1 LPKELFPLLLVP
13 QESSPIAFVLIGY
26 LGRAKE
32 ETFLK
37 RELVIKMI
45 KSIFKS
51 KFPTLLIA
59 RLKGLKVVFRSEKGK
74 LA

>member
-1 LPKELFPLLLVP
+1 MPKVLFPLLLVP
-13 QESSPIAFVLIGY
+13 QASSPIAFVLIGY

-32 ETFLK
+32 EAFLK

-51 KFPTLLIA
+51 KIPTLPIA

-74 LA
+74 SA